1 MDARKKE
8 SNILKDNGDF
18 PELWKPWIQHVKN
31 NITFWEELTKTDQHI
46 L

>member
-8 SNILKDNGDF
+8 SNILKDTGDF